1 VTTQCAAFH
10 GASANPASLYPPFPA
25 HSDGFITL
33 AVTKKMYRNYN
44 EVLRDIAIGEP
55 VFLTKNGRGKFAIID
70 ISEYEKM
77 KTSLKLLSQL
87 AKGERPEKRKD
98 G

>member
-1 VTTQCAAFH
+1 VRLFT
-10 GASANPASLYPPFPA
+10 A
-25 HSDGFITL
+25 HQPIRQVYTHLFQRIQMAL
-33 AVTKKMYRNYN
+33 LLWPLPKKMYRNYN

-87 AKGERPEKRKD
+87 AQGERPEKRKD